1 MIHRRASVFAA
12 VLVAAAAV
20 ACASAPGP
28 RPAPAAASAGPRAA
42 VVGEASIA
50 GPRADP
56 VGLSFSVDPPDAE
69 VLVDGRSC
77 GKAGELARSGLPLP
91 PGLYQVSLRRAGYAT
106 WRAEVAVRG
115 GLEPIRV
122 TLSRTAPVP

>member
-1 MIHRRASVFAA
+1 MIHRRASIFAA
-12 VLVAAAAV
+12 VLAAAAAL

-28 RPAPAAASAGPRAA
+28 RPAPAAAGPRAA
-42 VVGEASIA
+42 VAGEASVA

-56 VGLSFSVDPPDAE
+56 VGLSFSVDPADAE

-91 PGLYQVSLRRAGYAT
+91 PGLYQVSLKRAGYAT